1 MNARDSKRS
10 LYIAYLLVGLV
21 AALAGFSI
29 YQMSEQ
35 GPAVTR
41 PEPAFAAPE
50 ELLGT
55 KRPAFMLPNLDG
67 EATPISR
74 WSGEVVLVNFWA
86 TWCRP
91 CRKEMP
97 ALAELQA
104 QYGDRGFQVVG
115 VALDRPEAVAKF
127 TTDVGADYPQLIG
140 RERAIAVADRYGN
153 HYGALPYS
161 VLVDRQGLIR
171 FIRLG
176 KLSKQELEAEL
187 LKLL

>member
-1 MNARDSKRS
+1 MKLRLFVSVFILLIS
-10 LYIAYLLVGLV
+10 TLAY
-21 AALAGFSI
+21 
-29 YQMSEQ
+29 
-35 GPAVTR
+35 AVQR
-41 PEPAFAAPE
+41 
-50 ELLGT
+50 ELLT
-55 KRPAFMLPNLDG
+55 PLPESKPAPNFILEDTQG
-67 EATPISR
+67 NTHSLSDYR
-74 WSGEVVLVNFWA
+74 GKVVILNFWA

-97 ALAELQA
+97 ALAELRA